1 MMVVAAIVTLAIRL
15 GMLSGTMTLVMIC
28 SGVAPMLWA
37 ASMTPASTSRI
48 LVSTRRDTNGND
60 AMTSGTMDATV
71 PMDVPTMAR
80 DSGMTMIIKIKN
92 GTLRSRFTRP
102 FSSAMSQRGR
112 GRTPPCSPV
121 TRQTPSGRPM
131 TSASSVATTVDQ
143 TVSHV
148 SNGMVG
154 KICKNV
160 CHSLPAKSSAISRF
174 TSSKVMPG

>member
-1 MMVVAAIVTLAIRL
+1 
-15 GMLSGTMTLVMIC
+15 
-28 SGVAPMLWA
+28 MLWA

-102 FSSAMSQRGR
+102 FSNAMSQRGR

-131 TSASSVATTVDQ
+131 TSAISVATTVDH

-160 CHSLPAKSSAISRF
+160 CHSLPAKSSAISR
-174 TSSKVMPG
+174 SPPQK